1 MKLQSSILIFLLL
14 SFAVLHMPNN
24 HEKHLIGTW
33 RVVEVDLSEML
44 VNLSDE
50 DREMY
55 ELFLPL
61 FEETFLSLSL
71 SFDAYGKFMSRTNT
85 EFGSKESV
93 GAWDLSDDG
102 RVLTT
107 FTKDNTE
114 EMMIEKLS
122 ETEMRLILDAND
134 MIIKLRLEKQ

>member
-1 MKLQSSILIFLLL
+1 
-14 SFAVLHMPNN
+14 
-24 HEKHLIGTW
+24 
-33 RVVEVDLSEML
+33 VDLSEML

>member
-1 MKLQSSILIFLLL
+1 MNLQSSILIFLLF
-14 SFAVLHMPNN
+14 SFAVLRMPNN
-24 HEKHLIGTW
+24 HEKNLIGTW

-50 DREMY
+50 EREIY

-102 RVLTT
+102 SVLTT
-107 FTKDNTE
+107 FTRDNTE
-114 EMMIEKLS
+114 KMMIEKLS